1 MKYFQHQHDLPT
13 GETLEIQVRYRKDH
27 GTSWYHGQPYKRGL
41 VLDFTPVKIER
52 YNGYASKTSLLGD
65 DRGRIIFLEDLKRQ
79 SDKKGKAVAAFVE
92 ANIERIAAAGAA
104 QDWSGVVAIIREYYA

>member
-1 MKYFQHQHDLPT
+1 MNYFQHQHDLPT

-27 GTSWYHGQPYKRGL
+27 GVSWYDGHAYKRGL
-41 VLDFTPVKIER
+41 VLDFTPVKIAR
-52 YNGYASKTSLLGD
+52 YNGYVSKTSLLGD

-92 ANIERIAAAGAA
+92 ANIQRLAEAGAE
-104 QDWSGVVAIIREYYA
+104 QDWDRVITVMREYYA